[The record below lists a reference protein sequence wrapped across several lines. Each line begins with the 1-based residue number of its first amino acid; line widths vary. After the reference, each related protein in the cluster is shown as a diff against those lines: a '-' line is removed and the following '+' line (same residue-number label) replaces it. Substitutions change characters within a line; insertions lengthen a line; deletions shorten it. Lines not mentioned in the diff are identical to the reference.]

1 VKKVLFILV
10 ALVLTLS
17 VGLIG
22 CGGTTGT
29 TGSDTIVIGM
39 SRSLTGSFAV
49 IHSSAFGAIYPTY
62 ISMLNDAGGI
72 SINGT
77 PFDVETKV
85 LNDNSEPGK
94 LQTHITALTNDV
106 EDGEV
111 HTIFGPTCT
120 YFIDL
125 AAPICNDAGVVLIT
139 VEGGATF
146 LEQPGYLPEWPYV
159 FITLS
164 FSDWRQLPVLAPL
177 LNGAGATSAYILWQN
192 DAHGL
197 EYLATAA
204 TTFPAAGITI
214 VGNQSV
220 LAGPGFDPATILAA
234 VNATNP
240 DVVALF
246 CYPGE
251 IMGITGTA
259 IALGYNFDA
268 WCTGPGANFGW
279 FGGAFGPLSEEGVI
293 CFAVA
298 NNETVVPDGDPT
310 MEVLFNH
317 ILTGGVVAGQDFW
330 GHPLYWAAMQIW
342 QAAVTAV
349 GALADDGKFIIDQ
362 GDLKDELASY
372 ISAETGVTTCL
383 GSTYYT
389 MFGTGGGILAYQ
401 CHSGE
406 IGQWQSGYVQIIGG
420 NIPTATIVYP
430 KANWP

>member
-1 VKKVLFILV
+1 
-10 ALVLTLS
+10 
-17 VGLIG
+17 
-22 CGGTTGT
+22 
-29 TGSDTIVIGM
+29 M
-39 SRSLTGSFAV
+39 
-49 IHSSAFGAIYPTY
+49 
-62 ISMLNDAGGI
+62 
-72 SINGT
+72 
-77 PFDVETKV
+77 
-85 LNDNSEPGK
+85 
-94 LQTHITALTNDV
+94 TA
-106 EDGEV
+106 
-111 HTIFGPTCT
+111 
-120 YFIDL
+120 
-125 AAPICNDAGVVLIT
+125 
-139 VEGGATF
+139 EGGATF

-204 TTFPAAGITI
+204 IEFPDAGITI

-259 IALGYNFDA
+259 IGLGYNFDA

-298 NNETVVPDGDPT
+298 NNETVVPGGDPT
-310 MEVLFNH
+310 MEVLFND
-317 ILTGGVVAGQDFW
+317 ILAGGVVAGQDFW

-362 GDLKDELASY
+362 DDLRAELASY
-372 ISAETGVTTCL
+372 ISAGTGVTTCL
-383 GSTYYT
+383 GPTYYT

-420 NIPTATIVYP
+420 NIPTATIDYP
-430 KANWP
+430 KANWPVAP